1 MWLPSLPSP
10 YPHRCPSAQF
20 DLRSHLKTV
29 WNCILLAEVR
39 IVELPCDNVMQLT
52 LHFLLVNL
60 TSYPFV
66 LFTTQWMPLF
76 VPPRYNDFPTSDL
89 ANSRLFTQTPV
100 PRHPSVLGHWLNF
113 IPCIFLHN
121 IVDVGLNLIGYGA
134 LNARPSFNLHSLLI
148 SLNSSPSSSAT

>member
-29 WNCILLAEVR
+29 WNCILLAEVCV
-39 IVELPCDNVMQLT
+39 VELPCDNVMHLT
-52 LHFLLVNL
+52 PHVLLVNL
-60 TSYPFV
+60 TCVPVCFIRNTVS
-66 LFTTQWMPLF
+66 PL
-76 VPPRYNDFPTSDL
+76 DKMTFPLQTWRIL
-89 ANSRLFTQTPV
+89 ADQHKPLS
-100 PRHPSVLGHWLNF
+100 LGHWLNF

-121 IVDVGLNLIGYGA
+121 TVDVGLNLIGYGA